1 VDQKIRARGIKT
13 SPRSAA
19 SCAVNRNRS
28 PRRRP
33 IPLLFLLPLA
43 LALGQAGSGAA
54 VDLGEAEGSDEAGRA
69 ADVALETAS
78 PCKDG
83 ETLAT
88 GAPDPALFAREA
100 SRGVQAFWCETYDAD
115 GPPRRAGAYR
125 DVHPDGSTRVLAR
138 YVDSRIEG
146 PVEVFD
152 AEGGL
157 WLRGEIQGGD
167 WTGPLEIFH
176 ANGARWL
183 SAHFRAGRLDGP
195 VETRFPDG
203 SLESRTL
210 FQDGRE
216 DGLATSY
223 YPAQSGGGLR
233 TRVRVEGDQIVD
245 AAPARPLDASL
256 SQAALPGP
264 VGAPGAP
271 ALVPEN

>member
-1 VDQKIRARGIKT
+1 MI
-13 SPRSAA
+13 
-19 SCAVNRNRS
+19 RNRS
-28 PRRRP
+28 DGRRRP
-33 IPLLFLLPLA
+33 SLLLLPLG
-43 LALGQAGSGAA
+43 LALGLSGSPAA
-54 VDLGEAEGSDEAGRA
+54 ADPGEAVESVEDRVEGEPASVCGEA
-69 ADVALETAS
+69 
-78 PCKDG
+78 

-88 GAPDPALFAREA
+88 GTPDPEIFAREA

-115 GPPRRAGAYR
+115 GHARRAGAYW
-125 DVHPDGSTRVLAR
+125 DVHPDGATRVQAR

-146 PVEVFD
+146 PVEVFEAD
-152 AEGGL
+152 GSL

-183 SAHFRAGRLDGP
+183 SAHFQAGRLDGP
-195 VETRFPDG
+195 VETWFPDG

-223 YPAQSGGGLR
+223 YPARAGGGVR
-233 TRVRVEGDQIVD
+233 TQVRVEGDQIVD
-245 AAPARPLDASL
+245 AAPARPVDASL

-264 VGAPGAP
+264 VGAPGALP
-271 ALVPEN
+271 LAPEN